1 MIEIK
6 DIEKSFG
13 GTKILKGISTIFETG
28 KTNLIIGQSGSGKT
42 VLLKVF
48 WNPYPESGKICF
60 DGRVYSELEPDE
72 KENSA
77 QRMVFKAA
85 PYLIR

>member
-13 GTKILKGISTIFETG
+13 GTKILKGISTILKPE
-28 KTNLIIGQSGSGKT
+28 NEPNIGQSGSGKT

-48 WNPYPESGKICF
+48 
-60 DGRVYSELEPDE
+60 
-72 KENSA
+72 
-77 QRMVFKAA
+77 
-85 PYLIR
+85 

>member
-28 KTNLIIGQSGSGKT
+28 KTNLI
-42 VLLKVF
+42 LDKVALVKL
-48 WNPYPESGKICF
+48 Y
-60 DGRVYSELEPDE
+60 
-72 KENSA
+72 
-77 QRMVFKAA
+77 
-85 PYLIR
+85 